1 MPSTSTRR
9 EDWHKQPEYGIC
21 ERCQLSHAIFFLKL
35 TKRMA
40 KVRHAHILTRSILAL
55 NQSPQTRN
63 CVQETARSHAYA
75 RFLRARAT
83 YHFISRP
90 RSQTDP

>member
-1 MPSTSTRR
+1 MP
-9 EDWHKQPEYGIC
+9 
-21 ERCQLSHAIFFLKL
+21 FFLKL

-40 KVRHAHILTRSILAL
+40 KVRHAHILTQSILAL

-90 RSQTDP
+90 RSQTHSLVVVAYGVFYLNM